1 MCYVK
6 EILKNNF
13 DKCQNRSHS
22 ASFQTLAGAIL
33 FGARYVPMSSFGL
46 LLRGWDSA
54 VDVRALSRA
63 VGMTSEME

>member
-1 MCYVK
+1 MPEFGKLCLIQTVLSVRDSS
-6 EILKNNF
+6 IF
-13 DKCQNRSHS
+13 
-22 ASFQTLAGAIL
+22 SFQTLAGAIL

>member
-1 MCYVK
+1 MPEFGKLCLIQTVLSVRDSS
-6 EILKNNF
+6 IF
-13 DKCQNRSHS
+13 
-22 ASFQTLAGAIL
+22 SFQIAGAIL